1 MSDSVRPP
9 DGVAGT
15 SDSANTAVSSAAADT
30 LARDRASDPRRS
42 VLLQAPAGSG
52 KTTVLTE
59 RLLRLLAEV
68 DQPEEILAITFT
80 RKAAAEMR
88 ARVLKA
94 LRNET
99 DTSSAQGARR
109 RKFAEAALAR
119 ATARGWD
126 LAQDPGRLRIQTID
140 SFNFRLATQLT
151 VTAKAGGSLLITE
164 RPGELYNRAARQTLA
179 AADHDEQLAADV
191 ELLFERLDNNWGNV
205 QRLLADMLRQ
215 RGHWLRYVLGHEPGA
230 LCARISSSLGAIV
243 SDHLRAA
250 ASLLTNALRNQLSGL
265 PRVGSLGTDPQSL
278 RAWKELASWTLTG
291 KGECSKAGTK
301 ALGTEYESAP
311 AKAAL

>member
-1 MSDSVRPP
+1 MSVETADSW
-9 DGVAGT
+9 
-15 SDSANTAVSSAAADT
+15 
-30 LARDRASDPRRS
+30 AREQASDPRRS
-42 VLLQAPAGSG
+42 ILLQAPAGSG

-59 RLLRLLAEV
+59 RLLRLLAQV
-68 DQPEEILAITFT
+68 NQPEEILAITFT

-94 LRNET
+94 LRGEI
-99 DTSSAQGARR
+99 DTSSAQGARL
-109 RKFAEAALAR
+109 RKFAEAALAHASR
-119 ATARGWD
+119 RSWN

-151 VTAKAGGSLLITE
+151 VTAKAGGALQITE

-205 QRLLADMLRQ
+205 QRLLADMLRE

-230 LCARISSSLGAIV
+230 LCERVNGSLGEIV
-243 SDHLRAA
+243 RDQLRT
-250 ASLLTNALRNQLSGL
+250 ASALLPQLLRNQASAL
-265 PRVGSLGTDPQSL
+265 PRVD
-278 RAWKELASWTLTG
+278 
-291 KGECSKAGTK
+291 
-301 ALGTEYESAP
+301 ALGIDVESAP
-311 AKAAL
+311 AWKRLAELTLTAKGDWRKPKGITKAQGFEY